1 MIAIRD
7 SRAGNPVCPTR
18 IFTVLRRALTAIAV
32 SSALLAGSTI
42 EAAAQIQQ
50 GPMPPQVGPENG
62 SLVVVGGAMRSPEI
76 YERFIDLAGG
86 PDAHI
91 VLVPTAGGADEYDEF
106 YGGMKAW
113 REAGATNLTLLHTTD
128 PAVADTEEFV
138 EPLRTAG
145 GVFFFGGRQWRLVDA
160 YGDTRA
166 ETAFREVLERGGVIG
181 GSSAGASIQGSFLV
195 RGDSRTNTV
204 MMGDHQ
210 RGFGYLRN
218 VGIDQ
223 HVLRRNR
230 QFDMVE
236 VIEAHPDLLGIGLDE
251 DTAIVVQGDR
261 FQVIGR
267 SYAIIYDNQ
276 ATTGPDGKFYF
287 LAPGDRFD
295 MSTREATRPS
305 TTQSPVQGVQ
315 KKPWGGGA

>member
-1 MIAIRD
+1 MT
-7 SRAGNPVCPTR
+7 SSSGWTR
-18 IFTVLRRALTAIAV
+18 VSASVKRRGGAV
-32 SSALLAGSTI
+32 VAMAATLLAPAGALNGQT
-42 EAAAQIQQ
+42 QQ
-50 GPMPPQVGPENG
+50 PAPPQVGPANG

-76 YERFIDLAGG
+76 YERFIELAGG

-91 VLVPTAGGADEYDEF
+91 VLVPTAGGAEEYDEF
-106 YGGMKAW
+106 YQGMNAW
-113 REAGATNLTLLHTTD
+113 RAAGARNLTILHTVD
-128 PAVADTEEFV
+128 PAEADTEAFI
-138 EPLRTAG
+138 EPLKSAG

-160 YGDTRA
+160 YGGTKTEA
-166 ETAFREVLERGGVIG
+166 AFRQVLDRGGVIG

-195 RGDSRTNTV
+195 RGDTRSNTI

-230 QFDMVE
+230 HFDMIE
-236 VIEAHPDLLGIGLDE
+236 VIEAHPELLGIGLDE

-261 FQVIGR
+261 FQVIGS
-267 SYAIIYDNQ
+267 SYALIFDNQ
-276 ATTGPDGKFYF
+276 TTTDSGGRFYF

-295 MSTREATRPS
+295 MATREATRPA

-315 KKPWGGGA
+315 RKPWSGGR